1 MQNWYRPTEFTS
13 RAYPR
18 HRKRTYARRRLGMTE
33 GALKKSKMELD
44 NQNRY
49 IIIVSNRV
57 GCMSLDWHFPSGS
70 YRTVWIRAALASVA
84 LFAVLAARN
93 VPPHFPSA
101 SRVHSAANVDSHH
114 DQRPRFDNS
123 GSKWSAPVD
132 SFQPVPPTPESARLT
147 PAPRLFSTLQTKGFH
162 FNRPPPIS

>member
-1 MQNWYRPTEFTS
+1 V
-13 RAYPR
+13 
-18 HRKRTYARRRLGMTE
+18 TE

-57 GCMSLDWHFPSGS
+57 GCMSLDRHSPSGS
-70 YRTVWIRAALASVA
+70 YGTIWIRAVLASIA

-93 VPPHFPSA
+93 VPPHLPSA

-114 DQRPRFDNS
+114 DQRPRFDSS

-132 SFQPVPPTPESARLT
+132 SFRPVAPTPEPAHLT
-147 PAPRLFSTLQTKGFH
+147 PTPRLFSTLQAKGFH